1 MVEYKHTLG
10 FSMPITH
17 AIYPAPPYHYPKMR
31 CLTALFQIDTTLKK
45 KFLPIEFEPMDMFE
59 ALFLIEYPNSTI
71 GQYFENIVLLS
82 CFYKD
87 KPGFF
92 VSNIYVDSDIALTAG
107 REIWGYP
114 KKLCK
119 IELSQPKNNKI
130 SGSLTRMGVKFLE
143 VESEL
148 TDRPPGLDIKALIAG
163 NMSIFNL
170 KLIPNVD
177 GSNIPALR
185 QVTETNLGIGNIY
198 VNIGCKTTFIKSA
211 ASKYDLCNEYLK
223 DAKKDLGGFYI
234 SADMTL
240 PPGKVLG

>member
-1 MVEYKHTLG
+1 MVEYQRTLG

-17 AIYPAPPYHYPKMR
+17 AIYPAPPYQYPKMR
-31 CLTALFQIDTTLKK
+31 CLTALFQIDSVLKK
-45 KFLPIEFEPMDMFE
+45 KFLPVEFEPMDMFD
-59 ALFLIEYPNSTI
+59 AIFLIEYPDSTI
-71 GQYFENIVLLS
+71 GPYFENIVLLS
-82 CFYKD
+82 CYYKD

-114 KKLCK
+114 KKICK
-119 IELSQPKNNKI
+119 IELSQTKNNKI

-148 TDRPPGLDIKALIAG
+148 TNRPPGLDIKGLVG
-163 NMSIFNL
+163 NMPIFNL

-177 GSNIPALR
+177 GSNKPALR
-185 QVTETNLGIGNIY
+185 QVTETILGIGKIH

-211 ASKYDLCNEYLK
+211 VSKYDLCDEYLRN
-223 DAKKDLGGFYI
+223 AKKDLGGFYL